1 MKGRPPAP
9 ALDAAG
15 VSRVVEMAWDDGTP
29 FEAIEKQFGLNEA
42 AVMALMRVQLKAGS
56 YRLWRARVRGRKT
69 KHAALQPGGRSGP
82 ADGDE

>member
-9 ALDAAG
+9 ALDVAG

-42 AVMALMRVQLKAGS
+42 AVMALMREQLKTGS

-69 KHAALQPGGRSGP
+69 KHAALQPCGRSGN
-82 ADGDE
+82 AHRDE